1 MKRILLVVS
10 LVASCVFSSLGQ
22 NIIHKWRTID
32 KSDYYGRIPDN
43 TEVERWKHQF
53 ELVNPVKS
61 IDELVFAGFKDYN
74 QCVAALDLIGI
85 LSNENRFGHSD
96 ERTLWRLLQYDQNYD
111 NMPRSGFSRIKH
123 ISSQISK
130 LVDYVPS
137 SNLEHSNQI
146 ALRISLERLYLSVLQ
161 QEILKRCRA
170 ELQKTIREENRIWE
184 QYHKRCLACYETVIG
199 GPESLRGNSWE
210 RAFGYYELA
219 DLDMVISGYEAFLRE
234 LMGEVSGPLAT
245 PKWTIVSMEDVKR
258 EFDGFSIEQNEY
270 SFSREKQKATLEN
283 EKNAWCD
290 WINCRVKVS
299 KSLSGHMK
307 EVYDAETTRL
317 IRFKYVM
324 LKNSLMLDN
333 DYCLPEEV
341 ENLIALP

>member
-1 MKRILLVVS
+1 MKRILLVVF
-10 LVASCVFSSLGQ
+10 LVVIGVSSSPGQ
-22 NIIHKWRTID
+22 VVNREWRTID
-32 KSDYYGRIPDN
+32 KSDYYGRIPNN

-61 IDELVFAGFKDYN
+61 IDELDLAGFKDYN

-85 LSNENRFGHSD
+85 ISNENRFGHSD
-96 ERTLWRLLQYDQNYD
+96 ERTLWRLLQYDPNYD
-111 NMPRSGFSRIKH
+111 ILPRTGFSRIRH

-130 LVDYVPS
+130 LVDYEPA
-137 SNLEHSNQI
+137 SNTEHSNQI

-170 ELQKTIREENRIWE
+170 ELQNTIREENRIWE

-210 RAFGYYELA
+210 RAFGFYELA
-219 DLDMVISGYEAFLRE
+219 DYEMVISGCEAFLKE
-234 LMGEVSGPLAT
+234 LMGEVSEPLAT

-283 EKNAWCD
+283 EKNTWCA

-299 KSLSGHMK
+299 KNLSSHQK
-307 EVYDAETTRL
+307 EIYDAETTRL
-317 IRFKYVM
+317 TRFKYVM
-324 LKNSLMLDN
+324 LKNCLMLDN
-333 DYCLPEEV
+333 DYCLPEEKAK
-341 ENLIALP
+341 LIAIP